1 MLVMIAPRFSFLRPL
16 NAGDSVSVLCEVK
29 FIKKKGEGADNVG
42 NSSLCI
48 FAPSGKDE
56 VTRKTLTLSL
66 NN

>member
-1 MLVMIAPRFSFLRPL
+1 MQVILSQCSVKL
-16 NAGDSVSVLCEVK
+16 NLL
-29 FIKKKGEGADNVG
+29 KKKGEGADNVG

>member
-1 MLVMIAPRFSFLRPL
+1 MQVILAECSVKL
-16 NAGDSVSVLCEVK
+16 NLL
-29 FIKKKGEGADNVG
+29 KKGEGADNVG

>member
-1 MLVMIAPRFSFLRPL
+1 MRMGLRQTAADKQILLVAIMNLEL
-16 NAGDSVSVLCEVK
+16 
-29 FIKKKGEGADNVG
+29 KKKKKRGEGADNVG

>member
-1 MLVMIAPRFSFLRPL
+1 MQVILSQCSVKL
-16 NAGDSVSVLCEVK
+16 NLL
-29 FIKKKGEGADNVG
+29 KKKKKRGEGADNVG